1 MLNEGVR
8 KRMELSISEWL
19 SYINEDNLKRWMN
32 DYRSLGPLISILIP
46 FLKSFIPPM
55 PTIVVLGVNAAVYGL
70 WLGFLYSY
78 IGIITGSLVAFL
90 IIRKLSEHHL
100 LQRIVNK
107 PRIERTRN
115 WIKEHGFTYVFLL
128 SLFPV
133 GPFTMLNIAAG
144 LSGIRF
150 RSFLI
155 AILFG
160 RGLMVFA
167 VSFIGADLALY
178 WEKPWYIALVVL
190 FIVVCLI
197 ISRKIEAFFSG
208 KEQTL

>member
-1 MLNEGVR
+1 
-8 KRMELSISEWL
+8 MEIAVSEWL
-19 SYINEDNLKRWMN
+19 SYLNEENLKRWMN
-32 DYRSLGPLISILIP
+32 EYRSLGPMISILIP

-55 PTIVVLGVNAAVYGL
+55 PTVVVLGVNAAVYGL
-70 WLGFLYSY
+70 WVGFLYSY
-78 IGIITGSLVAFL
+78 IGIIGGSLVAFVL
-90 IIRKLSEHHL
+90 IRKLSQHRYL
-100 LQRIVNK
+100 KRLTSRPNVD
-107 PRIERTRN
+107 RTRR
-115 WIKEHGFTYVFLL
+115 WIMKNGFTYIFLL

-160 RGLMVFA
+160 RGVMVFA

-190 FIVVCLI
+190 FIVVCLV
-197 ISRKIEAFFSG
+197 ISRRIEAFFS
-208 KEQTL
+208 KKDEQPQM

>member
-1 MLNEGVR
+1 
-8 KRMELSISEWL
+8 MEIAVSDWL
-19 SYINEDNLKRWMN
+19 SYLNEDNLKRWMN
-32 DYRSLGPLISILIP
+32 EYRSLGPLISILIP

-55 PTIVVLGVNAAVYGL
+55 PTVIVLGVNAAVYGL
-70 WLGFLYSY
+70 WIGFLYSY
-78 IGIITGSLVAFL
+78 IGIIGGSLVAFAL
-90 IIRKLSEHHL
+90 IRKLSQHRYL
-100 LQRIVNK
+100 ARLTNRPKVD
-107 PRIERTRN
+107 RTRR
-115 WIKEHGFTYVFLL
+115 WIREHGFTYVFLL

-190 FIVVCLI
+190 FIVVCLM
-197 ISRKIEAFFSG
+197 ISRRIEAFFS
-208 KEQTL
+208 KKDEQIQA

>member
-1 MLNEGVR
+1 M
-8 KRMELSISEWL
+8 MEIAVSDWL
-19 SYINEDNLKRWMN
+19 SYINEENLKRWMN
-32 DYRSLGPLISILIP
+32 EYRSLGPLISILIP

-55 PTIVVLGVNAAVYGL
+55 PTVIVLGVNAAVYGL
-70 WLGFLYSY
+70 WVGFLYSY
-78 IGIITGSLVAFL
+78 IGIIGGSLVAFAL
-90 IIRKLSEHHL
+90 IRKLSQHRYL
-100 LQRIVNK
+100 TRLASRPKVD
-107 PRIERTRN
+107 RTRR
-115 WIKEHGFTYVFLL
+115 WIRDNGFTYVFLL

-160 RGLMVFA
+160 RGVMVFA

-178 WEKPWYIALVVL
+178 WENPWYLTLVVL
-190 FIVVCLI
+190 FIAVCLV
-197 ISRKIEAFFSG
+197 ISRRIEAFFSQRDKQSKG
-208 KEQTL
+208 

>member
-1 MLNEGVR
+1 MD
-8 KRMELSISEWL
+8 ISELL
-19 SYINEDNLKRWMN
+19 SAINEENLRRWMN

-70 WLGFLYSY
+70 WMGFVYSY
-78 IGIITGSLVAFL
+78 IGIIGGSLTAFAL
-90 IIRKLSEHHL
+90 IRKLSQHRYL
-100 LQRIVNK
+100 ARIVQR
-107 PRIERTRN
+107 PRVERTRRWVRDN
-115 WIKEHGFTYVFLL
+115 GFNYVFLL

-133 GPFTMLNIAAG
+133 GPFTLLNLAAG

-160 RGLMVFA
+160 RGVMVFA
-167 VSFIGADLALY
+167 VSFIGADFALY
-178 WEKPWYIALVVL
+178 WEQPWYLVWVVI
-190 FIVVCLI
+190 FIVVCLV
-197 ISRKIEAFFSG
+197 ISRRIEAYFSR
-208 KEQTL
+208 KDQHNM

>member
-1 MLNEGVR
+1 
-8 KRMELSISEWL
+8 MEIAVSDWL
-19 SYINEDNLKRWMN
+19 SYLNEDNLKRWMN
-32 DYRSLGPLISILIP
+32 EYRSLGPLISILIP

-55 PTIVVLGVNAAVYGL
+55 PTVIVLGVNAAVYGL
-70 WLGFLYSY
+70 WIGFLYSY
-78 IGIITGSLVAFL
+78 IGIIGGSLVAFVL
-90 IIRKLSEHHL
+90 IRKLSQHRYL
-100 LQRIVNK
+100 ARLANRPKVD
-107 PRIERTRN
+107 RTRR
-115 WIKEHGFTYVFLL
+115 WIRDNGFTYVFLL

-190 FIVVCLI
+190 FIVVCLV
-197 ISRKIEAFFSG
+197 ISRRIEAFFS
-208 KEQTL
+208 KKDAQTQA

>member
-1 MLNEGVR
+1 
-8 KRMELSISEWL
+8 MEIAVLDWL
-19 SYINEDNLKRWMN
+19 SYLNEDNLKRWMN
-32 DYRSLGPLISILIP
+32 EYRSLGPLISILIP

-55 PTIVVLGVNAAVYGL
+55 PTVIVLGVNAAVYGL
-70 WLGFLYSY
+70 WIGFLYSY
-78 IGIITGSLVAFL
+78 IGIIGGSLVAFVL
-90 IIRKLSEHHL
+90 IRKLSQHRYL
-100 LQRIVNK
+100 ARLANRPKVD
-107 PRIERTRN
+107 RTRR
-115 WIKEHGFTYVFLL
+115 WIRDNGFTYVFLL

-178 WEKPWYIALVVL
+178 WEKPWYIALVML
-190 FIVVCLI
+190 FIVVCLM
-197 ISRKIEAFFSG
+197 ISRRIEAFFS
-208 KEQTL
+208 KKDAQTQA